1 VAINYCWFVNELGGT
16 ADFIYSGAD
25 DDFHS
30 PQVVGVE
37 DGETYLYR
45 AQSFDETVWE
55 VGVGAYDAATLTF
68 MRSNVLFNSDGDT
81 SLIDFAD
88 PPHVVIQDYVTAGDP
103 LATVD
108 YVDAGDALL
117 QGEIDAL
124 ETEVA
129 TLLGADIVGLTLS
142 TAGSSATF
150 GIAAGKCANSTLAE
164 MMVLASAY
172 TKTTSAWAV
181 GTGNGALDTGSIGNN
196 TYHVFLIKRLDTNVV
211 DILISLSATA
221 PTLPANYTV
230 FRRIGSMLTDGSG
243 QWVAFV
249 QRGDFFLWVLAKLDV
264 NADTSVGI
272 TPALKTLSVP
282 AGIIVESI
290 VGVTISGSNANTG
303 VVVSSPSAPI
313 TAGTPNP
320 NLTTFANTA
329 GHFGV
334 ADVRTLTN
342 TSGQI
347 YFSFNFASTNTLYA
361 ATKGWIDRR
370 GRDG

>member
-172 TKTTSAWAV
+172 TKT
-181 GTGNGALDTGSIGNN
+181 
-196 TYHVFLIKRLDTNVV
+196 
-211 DILISLSATA
+211 
-221 PTLPANYTV
+221 
-230 FRRIGSMLTDGSG
+230 DGSG